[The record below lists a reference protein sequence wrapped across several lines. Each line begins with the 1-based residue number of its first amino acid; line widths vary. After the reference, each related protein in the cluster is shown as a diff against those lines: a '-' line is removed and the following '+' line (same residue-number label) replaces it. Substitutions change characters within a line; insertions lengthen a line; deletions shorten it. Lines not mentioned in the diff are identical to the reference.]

1 MDDIQYSFVLYMG
14 HGVLS
19 PLFRNMTEEFVLHS
33 VSDVMSVT
41 NHLDKVTEIPQ
52 EYSPSGYLNIFS
64 LRLLITAVGRETN
77 CKC

>member
-1 MDDIQYSFVLYMG
+1 MDDIQYSFVLYTG

-52 EYSPSGYLNIFS
+52 E
-64 LRLLITAVGRETN
+64 
-77 CKC
+77 